1 MAARTPAL
9 PGNPLQRLAES
20 VPGGAAL
27 AVSVAARL
35 LGAALALWYA
45 YDQDTLF
52 PGEHFPRTWTIV
64 ILTSAIAV
72 LSCVPGRYRGSG
84 IVAALGAGI
93 LIFGGANLA
102 HRSTGVAVVACGV
115 VAALAVA
122 AWNHRRGETLAST
135 LAGLAFSGII
145 TGLAIA
151 TIVQFVDE

>member
-1 MAARTPAL
+1 MALRTASL
-9 PGNPLQRLAES
+9 TGNPLQRLADA
-20 VPGGAAL
+20 VPAGAAQ

-35 LGAALALWYA
+35 LGVALALWYA

-64 ILTSAIAV
+64 VFTSVIALV
-72 LSCVPGRYRGSG
+72 SCLPGSYRGSAL
-84 IVAALGAGI
+84 VAAVGAGM

-102 HRSTGVAVVACGV
+102 HRPAGVAVVLCGV

-122 AWNHRRGETLAST
+122 AWNHRRGEPLAST
-135 LAGLAFSGII
+135 LLGLIAAGVLTAV
-145 TGLAIA
+145 AIG